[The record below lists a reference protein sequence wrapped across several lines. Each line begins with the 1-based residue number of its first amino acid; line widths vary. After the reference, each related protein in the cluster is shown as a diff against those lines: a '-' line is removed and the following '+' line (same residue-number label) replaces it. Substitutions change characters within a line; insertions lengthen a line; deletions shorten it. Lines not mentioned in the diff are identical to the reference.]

1 MRTFFTSDLH
11 LGHERI
17 NQLARRPFASA
28 QEADAELV
36 RRWNWVVMPQDTVYV
51 LGDIAMGQLDHSLE
65 KVARLNGLKFLVPGN
80 HDRVSSLYKGSESK
94 KAEWRVAYRD
104 AGLRVLEEKTW
115 IMIGETPVELCHFPF
130 TGDSQ
135 FEDRYADARPKDH
148 GQWLLH
154 GHVHSRVKRVGRQI
168 HVGVDA
174 HDYAPVSEE
183 TILQLMSDDSLS

>member
-1 MRTFFTSDLH
+1 MSRVFFTSDLH
-11 LGHERI
+11 LGHDRI
-17 NQLARRPFASA
+17 NQLARRPFANA
-28 QEADAELV
+28 QEADEELV

-65 KVARLNGLKFLVPGN
+65 QVARLNGLKLLVPGN

-94 KAEWRVAYRD
+94 KAEWRVAYRE
-104 AGLRVLEEKTW
+104 AGLHALEEKTW
-115 IMIGETPVELCHFPF
+115 TTLGGTPVELCHFPF

-135 FEDRYADARPKDH
+135 GEDRYADARPKDV

-154 GHVHSRVKRVGRQI
+154 GHVHSPTRRVGKQL

-174 HDYAPVSEE
+174 WDYTPVPEAW
-183 TILQLMSDDSLS
+183 LVDLMLAY